1 MISNSMDKEQENSK
15 PPEENRIFRM
25 AQERVREHNAALQS
39 RSKPGPNGEPKW
51 AEKVVKGIVVGRNKI
66 VVPPE
71 EVEHLASLGCTD
83 REIADYFDVHENT
96 LRYNFKEYLTKGRHQ
111 LRTTLRQA
119 QLRVAL
125 DGNPTMLIWLGKNML
140 SQNEMGQANDD
151 NRPLPWTDEMD
162 NDTVEDE
169 TDLIDSADTV
179 EQESD
184 E

>member
-1 MISNSMDKEQENSK
+1 MDNEQENSK
-15 PPEENRIFRM
+15 SPMENRIFRM
-25 AQERVREHNAALQS
+25 AQQRVAEHNAALAART

-140 SQNEMGQANDD
+140 SQNEAGQANDD
-151 NRPLPWTDEMD
+151 NRPLPWSDSIDDDAADED
-162 NDTVEDE
+162 LDDE
-169 TDLIDSADTV
+169 TTIQTEDNEDTAS
-179 EQESD
+179 E
-184 E
+184 